1 MKANLLTLG
10 VGQIVS
16 RKKPFQGE
24 GDDIRMGADIVAHG
38 LTDGPPHRLA
48 DELAEGL
55 SDKLPKRAF

>member
-1 MKANLLTLG
+1 
-10 VGQIVS
+10 
-16 RKKPFQGE
+16 
-24 GDDIRMGADIVAHG
+24 MGADIVAHG